1 MIDIHCHLLPGID
14 DGPKT
19 MEDSLNLCRIAVD
32 NGITKA
38 VATPHITPGRYDNTL
53 ESIAEVF
60 NQFRSKLEQ
69 ANIDLEVGVAAEVR
83 LDPVILDMVKMDT
96 MPFLGE
102 FDGEPVMLLEFPH
115 THIPPGSGEHIAW
128 LRKEGVLPIIAH
140 PERNKDVMNKL
151 SKIKPFV
158 DAGCLLQVT
167 AGSLA
172 GVFGDIP
179 RKRGIELLK
188 KGWVTILA
196 SDAHNLR
203 GRLPDIEQGRVVAE
217 KIVGKEEAWNL
228 VEHRPA
234 QISAKHFS

>member
-1 MIDIHCHLLPGID
+1 MIDLHCHLLPGID

-19 MEDSLNLCRIAVD
+19 IDDSLSLCRAAVD

-38 VATPHITPGRYDNTL
+38 VATPHITPGRYDNTV
-53 ESIAEVF
+53 ESITEVF
-60 NQFRSKLEQ
+60 NQFRFELEQ
-69 ANIDLEVGVAAEVR
+69 ANIELEVGVAAEVR
-83 LDPVILDMVKMDT
+83 LDPVILDMVKSDT

-115 THIPPGSGEHIAW
+115 THIPPGSEELISW

-151 SKIKPFV
+151 SKIRPFV

-203 GRLPDIEQGRVVAE
+203 GRLPDIEQGRAVAE

-228 VEHRPA
+228 VQHRPA